1 MRLSSYEADFFNRLK
16 NVRLSARDHSE
27 IRLRSP
33 ALADA
38 LAEYQ
43 QKHVPSRPM
52 ISDLK
57 NILPELHPNQIRQQQ
72 QIDSLHRLGYA
83 MDLEVLKTNN
93 PWVSHN
99 TPAMLIIEQMRPDW
113 AIVLKDLAK
122 KRLNR
127 DSPEPT

>member
-1 MRLSSYEADFFNRLK
+1 MRLSNYEADFFNRLK

-38 LAEYQ
+38 LVEYQ
-43 QKHVPSRPM
+43 QRHVPSRPM
-52 ISDLK
+52 VSDLK

-83 MDLEVLKTNN
+83 MDLE
-93 PWVSHN
+93 
-99 TPAMLIIEQMRPDW
+99 
-113 AIVLKDLAK
+113 
-122 KRLNR
+122 
-127 DSPEPT
+127 